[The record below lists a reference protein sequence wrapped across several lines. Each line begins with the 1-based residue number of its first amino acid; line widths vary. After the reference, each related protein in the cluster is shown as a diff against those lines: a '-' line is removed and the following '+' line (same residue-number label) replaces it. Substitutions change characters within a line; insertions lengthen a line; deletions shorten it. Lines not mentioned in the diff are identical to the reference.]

1 MSATRTSPPEPAVP
15 AGGRGATHIADRVVA
30 KIAAQ
35 AAYEALRG
43 GPEAYTVPRGR
54 RTVPHAAVSVRSGSA
69 RTGRPGEARIRIAL
83 ELGYPSDIGAQCGA
97 VRRQVVL
104 RVRELAGMEVP
115 GVAVEVERLHSGQ
128 LDGDGPGRAQ

>member
-1 MSATRTSPPEPAVP
+1 VAAASVPPGP

-35 AAYEALRG
+35 AAYEALHTG
-43 GPEAYTVPRGR
+43 EQAPTVPHGPA
-54 RTVPHAAVSVRSGSA
+54 TVPHAVAAVRSPSA
-69 RTGRPGEARIRIAL
+69 RTGRPGEARIRISL

-128 LDGDGPGRAQ
+128 LDGDGPGRVH